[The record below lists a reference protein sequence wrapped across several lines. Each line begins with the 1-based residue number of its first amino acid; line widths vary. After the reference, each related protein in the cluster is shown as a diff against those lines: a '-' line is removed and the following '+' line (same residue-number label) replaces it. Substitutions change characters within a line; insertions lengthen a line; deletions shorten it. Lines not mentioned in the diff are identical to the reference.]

1 MVLFVNFG
9 CRFPRSEIQMV
20 IELNMPVGFRTE
32 NLGAAVFANQ
42 FSDYSE
48 IGGASK
54 ASSCASQV
62 DWP

>member
-1 MVLFVNFG
+1 
-9 CRFPRSEIQMV
+9 MV